1 MVTVIRPPE
10 PEMTVSGL
18 IIGSLGVAGTLLV
31 LSLVLGVV
39 AGAVL
44 VIWHKIRP
52 TPWRPMPPV
61 SPSLAGAD
69 VPPSNQ
75 AQ

>member
-1 MVTVIRPPE
+1 
-10 PEMTVSGL
+10 MTVSDL
-18 IIGSLGVAGTLLV
+18 IVGSLGLAGTLLV
-31 LSLVLGVV
+31 LSLLLGIL

-44 VIWHKIRP
+44 VVWHRIRP
-52 TPWRPMPPV
+52 RPWRPMPPV

-75 AQ
+75 AR